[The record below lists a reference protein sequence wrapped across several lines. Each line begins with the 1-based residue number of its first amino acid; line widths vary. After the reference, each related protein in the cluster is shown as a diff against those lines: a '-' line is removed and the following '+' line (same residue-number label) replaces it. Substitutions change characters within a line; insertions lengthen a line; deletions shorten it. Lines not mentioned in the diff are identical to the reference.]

1 MMSAP
6 RDVVS
11 SVFVESNRKRGFD
24 KVVNSGNKTGL
35 ILTLNMLYLK
45 QFQPLKICIIGL
57 FSVIL
62 REGTD
67 KLNLILSPLKSDV
80 MFELLLTIFLIPVF
94 TIAILLFKFAFW
106 LLGQLLRLTVWLVKA
121 AFRWLGIA
129 VTWLWRKAVMRYNAR
144 PQQTI
149 P

>member
-1 MMSAP
+1 M
-6 RDVVS
+6 R
-11 SVFVESNRKRGFD
+11 
-24 KVVNSGNKTGL
+24 
-35 ILTLNMLYLK
+35 
-45 QFQPLKICIIGL
+45 ICVIHL

-62 REGTD
+62 REETD

-94 TIAILLFKFAFW
+94 TVAILLFKFAFW

-129 VTWLWRKAVMRYNAR
+129 FTWLWRKAVMRYNAR
-144 PQQTI
+144 QQQTI
-149 P
+149 S